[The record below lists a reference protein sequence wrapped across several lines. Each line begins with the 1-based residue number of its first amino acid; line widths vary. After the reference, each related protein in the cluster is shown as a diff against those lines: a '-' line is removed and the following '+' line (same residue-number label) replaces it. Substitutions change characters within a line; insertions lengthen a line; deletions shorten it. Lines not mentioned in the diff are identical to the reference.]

1 MDKPSLLLSGL
12 VTSTLRSK
20 FTSISPLTQQSPSPL
35 KPRHCRNISD
45 MTERP
50 QLTKRKAKH
59 RCISC
64 DNEVAFHLKKTKRL
78 QVTAFSKT
86 ISPPIWPNVALEV
99 RRPRSD
105 FTFTELL
112 QRQRVLTSPQNAR
125 EGRWLD
131 RAKLITPVLVK
142 NPQMQTLRVSGK
154 RTRLAA
160 RRLSPQ
166 PFKVSPERQTKV
178 RTVLPDISV
187 EGWVA

>member
-12 VTSTLRSK
+12 VTSTLRGK
-20 FTSISPLTQQSPSPL
+20 FTALSPFPQQSSSPL
-35 KPRHCRNISD
+35 KPRHCRNVSD
-45 MTERP
+45 MREMP
-50 QLTKRKAKH
+50 QAIKRKAKH

-78 QVTAFSKT
+78 QVAAFSKT
-86 ISPPIWPNVALEV
+86 ISPPIWPNVASEV

-112 QRQRVLTSPQNAR
+112 QRQRVLTSPQKAR
-125 EGRWLD
+125 EGGWLD
-131 RAKLITPVLVK
+131 EVKFIAPVLVK
-142 NPQMQTLRVSGK
+142 NSQMQTLRVSGK